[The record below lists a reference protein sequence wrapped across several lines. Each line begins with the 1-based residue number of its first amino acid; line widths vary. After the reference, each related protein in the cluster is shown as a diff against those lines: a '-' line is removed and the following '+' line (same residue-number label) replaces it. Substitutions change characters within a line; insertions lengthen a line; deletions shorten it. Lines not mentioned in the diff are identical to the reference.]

1 MDIPESGRNGDATD
15 TTAAATRQRQ
25 RQRRHVQPWQQRAP
39 GDRLFAVSMAALRL
53 YSYAVATSASRS
65 AAAASG
71 GSRGTALVLAS
82 TAALLL
88 LTFLPGRSYERVWR
102 RWAAAAYRLLVF
114 THFPTV
120 WQAAMA
126 RPPGRFLPDAALVL
140 LGEWG
145 ERG

>member
-1 MDIPESGRNGDATD
+1 MLRPESRGRRGGAAQTLTRSISSD
-15 TTAAATRQRQ
+15 TI
-25 RQRRHVQPWQQRAP
+25 V
-39 GDRLFAVSMAALRL
+39 
-53 YSYAVATSASRS
+53 
-65 AAAASG
+65 
-71 GSRGTALVLAS
+71 AS